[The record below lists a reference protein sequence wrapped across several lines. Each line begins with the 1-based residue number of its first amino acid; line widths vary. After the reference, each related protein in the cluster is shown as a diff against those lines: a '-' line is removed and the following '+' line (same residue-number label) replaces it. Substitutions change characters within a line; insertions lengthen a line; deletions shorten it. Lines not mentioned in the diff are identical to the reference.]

1 MIVFVDTSALFALL
15 DRDDAFHSAARSF
28 FPELA
33 TRTLVTHNYVVVETI
48 ALVQARL
55 GLAAVRAFVDDFR
68 PLLETAWI
76 TEEMHRSIEASLQL
90 DSDRRISFVDR
101 VSFELMRRQAIR
113 QVFAFDEDFGSAGFE
128 LVPAQV

>member
-1 MIVFVDTSALFALL
+1 MIVFVDTSALFALV
-15 DRDDAFHSAARSF
+15 DRDDEFHGAARSF

-68 PLLETAWI
+68 PLLETVWI

-113 QVFAFDEDFGSAGFE
+113 QAFAFDEDFGSAGFE
-128 LVPAQV
+128 LVPAQA

>member
-1 MIVFVDTSALFALL
+1 MIVFVDTSALFALV
-15 DRDDAFHSAARSF
+15 DRDDKFHGAARSF

-68 PLLETAWI
+68 PLLDTVWI

-101 VSFELMRRQAIR
+101 VSFELMRRRAIGQA
-113 QVFAFDEDFGSAGFE
+113 FAFDEDFGSAGFE
-128 LVPAQV
+128 LVPAQA

>member
-1 MIVFVDTSALFALL
+1 MIVFVDTSALFALV
-15 DRDDAFHSAARSF
+15 DRDDEFHGAARSF

-68 PLLETAWI
+68 PLLDTVWI

-101 VSFELMRRQAIR
+101 VSFELMRRQAIG
-113 QVFAFDEDFGSAGFE
+113 QAFAFDEDFRSAGFE
-128 LVPAQV
+128 LVPAQA